1 MKTKTSKF
9 HFDNLFYFD
18 PVKLGPFIL
27 YQIGDIY
34 TNARYAG
41 EPHVQVCHEISF
53 IVSGRGTARV
63 NNREY
68 PLRQGDVLRCT
79 AICIR

>member
-1 MKTKTSKF
+1 MKTKNSKF

-53 IVSGRGTARV
+53 IVSGRGPRGSITANIPSGRAM
-63 NNREY
+63 
-68 PLRQGDVLRCT
+68 C
-79 AICIR
+79 C